1 MSSKILFLVEPE
13 VEDLELFYPLFRLKE
28 AGYQPVV
35 ASTHRGNITGKHGY
49 TIMAEKAYDEV
60 DHGEYLG
67 LVLPGGRSPEKVRL
81 NQDAVKIVR
90 GFVQR
95 DAPIGAICHGPQ
107 ILISANAVKGKRM
120 TCWPGVRDDLIAAGA
135 NYSDVEV
142 VTDGKLVTSR
152 MPADLPAFTSS
163 FIDVL
168 KTSTSKSILSTESKV

>member
-1 MSSKILFLVEPE
+1 MSNKILFLVEPE

-28 AGYQPVV
+28 VGYQPVV
-35 ASTHRGNITGKHGY
+35 ASTHRGSVTGKHGY
-49 TIMAEKAYDEV
+49 TVMAEKAYDEI
-60 DHGEYLG
+60 DPGEYLA

-90 GFVQR
+90 EFVQR
-95 DAPIGAICHGPQ
+95 GAPIGAICHGPQ
-107 ILISANAVKGKRM
+107 ILISANAVNGKRM

-135 NYSDVEV
+135 HYSDAEV

-152 MPADLPAFTSS
+152 MPADLPVFATS

-168 KTSTSKSILSTESKV
+168 KTSTSKSLLATESKV